1 MMLSGIDLAGDDLL
15 STRRNEIGRNGRGGG
30 GSTGH
35 SWRTIY
41 SRAQTNFPVDKL
53 LQQKVK
59 IQSEAISFTPKQVY
73 DFISD
78 HIFRSTGTIIAIWV

>member
-15 STRRNEIGRNGRGGG
+15 STRRNEIGRNGRDGG

-59 IQSEAISFTPKQVY
+59 IQSEANFFYTKPSLRFLFLTTY
-73 DFISD
+73 SD
-78 HIFRSTGTIIAIWV
+78 PLVLL